1 MLGPYFK
8 SGKGVRQGDPLSPLL
23 FNLAANALA
32 KMVQLGQ
39 KSQMIQGLIPEYFE
53 GGLVLLQYADDTILC
68 IQDDIETT
76 LNLKLLLYLYESM
89 SGPKINF
96 NKSEVIMISQDSEKS
111 LRYAEMFNCA
121 IGSRPIKY
129 LGVPVSG
136 NGIQNSNWLPLV
148 EKISKRLDGWKG
160 GALSLGGRLSLL
172 NACLSSIPIY
182 SMSMYLLPKSILEKI
197 DSIRKRF
204 F

>member
-8 SGKGVRQGDPLSPLL
+8 GGKGVRQGDPLSPLL